1 MMREEA
7 AALRETAPM
16 NILIVDDEP
25 TIREACGEVAQ
36 LTGMNATMVAT
47 AEEAIEVLENNAV
60 DIVLTDLM
68 LPHTSGLHP
77 NLPVIVLTQYGTI
90 DSAVAATR
98 MGAIDYVTKPFR
110 IEELRARL
118 ERASRAVELQQE
130 NQLLREQLRTRPGPR
145 RERAEPSRR

>member
-7 AALRETAPM
+7 AVLRETAPM

-68 LPHTSGLHP
+68 HAS
-77 NLPVIVLTQYGTI
+77 
-90 DSAVAATR
+90 
-98 MGAIDYVTKPFR
+98 
-110 IEELRARL
+110 ELGR
-118 ERASRAVELQQE
+118 V
-130 NQLLREQLRTRPGPR
+130 LLRRYFLTLGFLTRCLRRLNF
-145 RERAEPSRR
+145 